1 MAKIPWKESATMM
14 LVAKKKAT
22 EIKSAFNYK
31 VLMLRRSGKS
41 QFMPNMYVY
50 PGGKIAD
57 SDFDR
62 KWSEVFKTFGQI
74 SVEEIIDTKRA
85 NRPLLMNPRASDT
98 PEMLNREL
106 AFRICALRETFEESG
121 IFLPSNTSTTSVPL
135 DELAKWRKPV
145 YEDPKKF
152 LELCFHFESS
162 PDIWSLLEWNDW
174 LTPIGRTELGTRRF
188 DTIFYTHFHDE
199 GDPPIATLDEK
210 EVTDVIWKDPGQI
223 LKESQDG
230 KVMLAPPQVYELT
243 RMSHVRDF
251 EQLRDVTE
259 RRQSEGVKTFFPI
272 LMKTSDGI
280 QFSPLPG
287 DELYPEEPNYEKSDG
302 IIVMDVSYSEL
313 NVRYPR
319 ANRMAWTSD
328 TVETYVTTP
337 DPYYQSTS

>member
-1 MAKIPWKESATMM
+1 MM
-14 LVAKKKAT
+14 VVAKRKPQ

-50 PGGKIAD
+50 PGGKIAA
-57 SDFDR
+57 SDFDPN
-62 KWSEVFKTFGQI
+62 WNTVFEKFGQK
-74 SVEEIIDTKRA
+74 SVEEILATRKT
-85 NRPLLMNPRASDT
+85 NRPLLLKPRDSDSKD
-98 PEMLNREL
+98 LLHREL

-121 IFLPSNTSTTSVPL
+121 IYLQSNSLTNSL
-135 DELAKWRKPV
+135 AIDELAKWRKPV

-152 LELCFHFESS
+152 LDLCFHLESS

-199 GDPPIATLDEK
+199 GDPPVASLDEK
-210 EVTDVIWKDPGQI
+210 EVTDIIWKDPGQI
-223 LKESQDG
+223 LKESHDSQ
-230 KVMLAPPQVYELT
+230 VMLAPPQVYELT
-243 RMSHVRDF
+243 RMSQVKDF
-251 EQLRDVTE
+251 DQLRDVTE
-259 RRQSEGVKTFFPI
+259 QRQSEGVTTFFPI

-302 IIVMDVSYSEL
+302 VTVLDVSYSEL
-313 NVRYPR
+313 NVRYPKG
-319 ANRMAWTSD
+319 NRMAWTSD
-328 TVETYVTTP
+328 TVETFVTTP
-337 DPYYQSTS
+337 DPYYQSKK